1 MDSTNTSP
9 PRLDEEE
16 EEERVE
22 EEPFEEN
29 QENDPAESVFSTVS
43 RTTTRPPTTTMSMQW
58 WWDMDSDDDEDEDE
72 EDQEDDDQVVVEPRH
87 ARAAIRALFVTD
99 DDEPPPSE
107 HHPPENDDDKDDD
120 EEDEEKVDQWLV
132 LEQDDWLCLVLGA
145 VWSWLTW
152 MVRPTARRT
161 TRRSS
166 ATVHTT
172 AETTRDTENQH
183 HYQPQQEDQQ
193 DENEEDGE
201 PFLEPWLL
209 LHMVGQTA
217 TNQPPPPQHSP
228 AWHAS
233 VSTTTASTTTTIV
246 PTTWTR
252 PQPQQR
258 MPHATESLEQQQ
270 EEEDDD
276 LERHGTVIFLLFGS
290 TLALFT
296 IATMFLVSGSSSVV
310 WCWYSGTTTPTRSTS
325 YCQSSSSPPSFHRH
339 DAGMTH
345 TNTRHVVIGLSSSHY
360 HSRLLPLVLPN
371 HQTMPD
377 EAIEE
382 EQHKDQDGN
391 HPPQP
396 PQPQRADQKTRD
408 RKATTT
414 TRTTARQPPVGS
426 QPQADAAATIS
437 RTTTTATMNRVPA
450 NPVEDDP
457 WTQGRGRRR
466 RSLWHRWT
474 LGVERRRRPTP
485 PTPTVD
491 PSETNK
497 RDSNSYLL
505 TPHDVW
511 TAAFGWSVTTTTTT
525 SRKALWKPKTFHAT
539 AGVPHVPS
547 STNKQDTT
555 TSVNRMTVAAIDP
568 GKSTI
573 ETTHPT
579 HEEHELDAPSPKD
592 DKAITTT
599 TTKNMSHVGSTTWMT
614 ALVWSAAAAVA
625 IWDDTNNNNNKQ
637 QHRTVNDGDL
647 TRPPESSSSSIS
659 TPSLSFVSQP
669 HSPLVL
675 LRQYVPTKIQMI
687 HYLSLIWPYWVS
699 FIALL
704 LILFSSPI
712 AAPMLS
718 LYWTTT
724 NGIPGRFHHDNHQD
738 YHQDNGLNQN
748 HELHQQQSSPHS
760 EDTMS
765 TAMAA
770 PIDPSSPSSWA
781 CWSLFCSLL
790 LCALTFQLQGH
801 DDDEDNNNN
810 DDNNEDENQG
820 EDGTPNRRAFYYTN
834 NLFHQLFHH
843 GFDTERSGRRTRR
856 GVRILGKAQI
866 EHSLEPSTYRLTA
879 RPPYPQSTNIKD
891 SSKEPLLLAENGTN
905 DLGSATRDVAS
916 PLPEH
921 GREHVSEQKQDA
933 SENDNETDHPTSH
946 LLWLGPIAEASSS
959 NKSTLSIPLHH
970 GNDNAVRTRPRFI
983 SAEDTSSC
991 CAICLS
997 PYQDGDII
1005 SGSSFP
1011 HCIHLFHRD
1020 CIVAWL
1026 VRDSSSHS
1034 STTPQDLFD
1043 GENTA
1048 GLEHIQEQ
1056 RRDCPCCRQTFL
1068 GDDRVTKTTMAET

>member
-29 QENDPAESVFSTVS
+29 HENDPAESSVFSTVS
-43 RTTTRPPTTTMSMQW
+43 RRPPTTTMSMQW
-58 WWDMDSDDDEDEDE
+58 WWDMDSDDDEEDEDE
-72 EDQEDDDQVVVEPRH
+72 DEDELVVEPRH
-87 ARAAIRALFVTD
+87 ARASIPALFVTD

-107 HHPPENDDDKDDD
+107 THPPENDDDD
-120 EEDEEKVDQWLV
+120 DEEKVDQWLV
-132 LEQDDWLCLVLGA
+132 LEPDDWLCLVLGA
-145 VWSWLTW
+145 VWSLLTW

-166 ATVHTT
+166 ATVTTT

-183 HYQPQQEDQQ
+183 QHQPQQEEQQ
-193 DENEEDGE
+193 DNEEEDGE

-217 TNQPPPPQHSP
+217 TNQPP
-228 AWHAS
+228 WHAS
-233 VSTTTASTTTTIV
+233 VSTTTASTTTTV

-252 PQPQQR
+252 QPQQQL
-258 MPHATESLEQQQ
+258 MSHATDSLEQQ
-270 EEEDDD
+270 EEEDEGD

-310 WCWYSGTTTPTRSTS
+310 WCWYSGTTPTTS
-325 YCQSSSSPPSFHRH
+325 CQSSSSPPPSFHRH
-339 DAGMTH
+339 DAGRTH
-345 TNTRHVVIGLSSSHY
+345 TNTRHVVIGISSSY

-371 HQTMPD
+371 HQTVPD
-377 EAIEE
+377 EATEE

-391 HPPQP
+391 HPPQQ
-396 PQPQRADQKTRD
+396 PQPQRADQKTED

-414 TRTTARQPPVGS
+414 TRTTVRQPPVGS
-426 QPQADAAATIS
+426 QPQADAVATIS

-450 NPVEDDP
+450 NPVDHDP

-466 RSLWHRWT
+466 RSLWHHWT

-497 RDSNSYLL
+497 KDSNSYLL

-525 SRKALWKPKTFHAT
+525 SRKALWKPKTFPAAT
-539 AGVPHVPS
+539 VSARNAPPAEPLQVASASDQHYA
-547 STNKQDTT
+547 TT
-555 TSVNRMTVAAIDP
+555 TSVSRMMVAPKDQ
-568 GKSTI
+568 GWSTI
-573 ETTHPT
+573 ETTHQ
-579 HEEHELDAPSPKD
+579 EQEMDAPSPTD
-592 DKAITTT
+592 DEAITATT
-599 TTKNMSHVGSTTWMT
+599 TTKSMSHVGTTTWMT

-625 IWDDTNNNNNKQ
+625 IWDDTSNNNNNNNNNKR
-637 QHRTVNDGDL
+637 QHHSLASTGNDGDL
-647 TRPPESSSSSIS
+647 TPPPESSSSSTS

-704 LILFSSPI
+704 LILLSSRI

-738 YHQDNGLNQN
+738 YHQDDGLNQN
-748 HELHQQQSSPHS
+748 HDLHPQESSPHS

-801 DDDEDNNNN
+801 DDDEENNNN
-810 DDNNEDENQG
+810 DNNENENQD
-820 EDGTPNRRAFYYTN
+820 EDGTPNRRAFYYTH

-866 EHSLEPSTYRLTA
+866 EHALEPSTYRLTA
-879 RPPYPQSTNIKD
+879 RPPYPQSTNVKD

-905 DLGSATRDVAS
+905 DLGSATLDVAS

-933 SENDNETDHPTSH
+933 SENDNETDHPTSY
-946 LLWLGPIAEASSS
+946 LLWLCPIAEASSS
-959 NKSTLSIPLHH
+959 NKSTLSIPLHY

-1068 GDDRVTKTTMAET
+1068 GDGSVAKTTLAAS